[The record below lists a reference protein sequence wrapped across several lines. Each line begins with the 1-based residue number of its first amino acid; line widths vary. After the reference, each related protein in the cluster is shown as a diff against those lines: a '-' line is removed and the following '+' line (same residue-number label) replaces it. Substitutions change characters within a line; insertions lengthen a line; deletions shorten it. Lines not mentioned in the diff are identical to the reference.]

1 MKLKSAIIFTVIV
14 IASIL
19 VFFALTQ
26 KRTGIS
32 RFFAQDQEYHYMTL
46 RVMADA
52 PGGGAETSE
61 VLSII
66 GRIPEGDDEKWY
78 SEWNQ
83 FAQLLEAKGN
93 SLKNPVS
100 RGRALLRAHSYY
112 RNAEYLLSPADP
124 RRLPTYRKGRD
135 AFYRGLDSLGV
146 RYRHISV
153 PYGDYKLHAVYYPG
167 DGKPGKPLLLT
178 CGGFDSTL
186 EEQYFFFIKAALDR
200 GYSCLSF
207 EGPGQG
213 SIIREQGLPFTPEWE
228 KPTKAVLDEF
238 LKRYEKPGKIVMIG
252 ASLGG
257 YLAPR
262 AAAFEKR
269 IDGVVSFGILYD
281 FEEAATRRIPNF
293 VKYLIN
299 HGYRDTAR
307 TLMNLKMKTDTTIR
321 FGIHNAQ
328 WTLGVNDPVDVPKAM
343 SKFKLAGVAGMI
355 RCPVLIVAG
364 ENDHLVPAEQVE
376 KLKNALVNAKSVT
389 VRIFKSEDGGGE
401 HCQMGA
407 FSIFH
412 EALFDWLE
420 SGAIL

>member
-1 MKLKSAIIFTVIV
+1 MKLKSALFIILIV
-14 IASIL
+14 FASIL
-19 VFFALTQ
+19 VFFALTE

-32 RFFAQDQEYHYMTL
+32 RFFAKDQEYHYLTL
-46 RVMADA
+46 RVMADI

-66 GRIPEGDDEKWY
+66 GRIPEGDDEKWF

-83 FAQLLEAKGN
+83 FAQRLEAKGN
-93 SLKNPVS
+93 SLKNPIS
-100 RGRALLRAHSYY
+100 RGHALLRAHSYY

-124 RRLPTYRKGRD
+124 RRLPTFRKGRD

-146 RYRHISV
+146 RYRHIIV

-167 DGKPGKPLLLT
+167 DGKPGKPLLLM

-213 SIIREQGLPFTPEWE
+213 SIIREQGLPFTHEWE

-238 LKRYEKPGKIVMIG
+238 LRRYEKPGKIIMIG

-262 AAAFEKR
+262 AAAFDNR
-269 IDGVVSFGILYD
+269 IDGVVSFGVLYD
-281 FEEAATRRIPNF
+281 FEEAAARRIPDF
-293 VKYLIN
+293 VKFLIN
-299 HGYRDTAR
+299 HGYRGSAR
-307 TLMNLKMKTDTTIR
+307 TLMNLKMKTDTTTR
-321 FGIHNAQ
+321 FAIHNAQ
-328 WTLGVNDPVDVPKAM
+328 WTLGVDNPVDVPKAM
-343 SKFKLAGVAGMI
+343 SKFKLAGVAGLI

-364 ENDHLVPAEQVE
+364 ENDHLVPTEQVE
-376 KLKNALVNAKSVT
+376 KLQKSLVNAKSVT
-389 VRIFKSEDGGGE
+389 VRILKSEDGGGE

-407 FSIFH
+407 FSLFH

-420 SGAIL
+420 GGANL